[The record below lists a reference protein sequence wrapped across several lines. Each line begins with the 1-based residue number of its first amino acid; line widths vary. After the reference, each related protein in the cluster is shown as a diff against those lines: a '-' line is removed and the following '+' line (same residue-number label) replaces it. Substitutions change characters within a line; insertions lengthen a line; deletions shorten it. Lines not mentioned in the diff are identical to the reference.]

1 MPLILST
8 MDENHNKELGQQGED
23 IAAKFLM
30 KKGYKILD
38 RNWRHHH
45 LELDIVAMDGDMLVV
60 VEVKTRY
67 SDEYG
72 EPDLAVNKSKQKRII
87 ASADAYIVQHDM
99 DVETRFDIISII
111 LGKETVIEHI
121 EDAFYPTM

>member
-1 MPLILST
+1 